1 MKKIGVLTAGGDCPG
16 LNVVLRGIMKT
27 ALNKLDEI
35 LVGMGLM
42 APYDICLRTA
52 TSEALVE
59 PQPAYANFAGVLHKL
74 TMGY

>member
-1 MKKIGVLTAGGDCPG
+1 MG
-16 LNVVLRGIMKT
+16 N
-27 ALNKLDEI
+27 EI